1 MMRLPSLAT
10 ACALTLLGVPALAQ
24 DLPPSDAAA
33 AAPAPAATATAA
45 PAPAITVAAQPATPP
60 TADTRTKAALD
71 GAPPNRVEGPRF
83 AIGTADYYFK
93 PILAIA
99 GGIHAENL
107 IQTLNPNK
115 ESRTTTVAMT
125 RFGGEGKLGP
135 WVSFRSEF
143 ERNLR
148 AHGSGVWEGTA
159 SLSVRDQWLR
169 LSRWGASV
177 EAGIVTDP
185 ASVDYFSAHV
195 ADLLIADRYTR
206 DPLLYSGYNRGQGV
220 QAGYEWKGLRAGLSF
235 TAANPLSTTSSFQQ
249 GGTFGGS
256 ARLWERPLG
265 NFRVGQPDDSLHF
278 TVLSPSLIYAHKYFE
293 LKGMAQ
299 VFESNYNTDATTDP
313 RLKGYNL
320 RGNVRGKLAFN
331 GLQISPFFNVA
342 RVQNDVT
349 NSTSGFTDTLLE
361 TRYSALSVSGGL
373 DVNLNGRS
381 GLGVQY
387 AHIHDKNPTFVA
399 PTGGNPAS
407 EPITEETLRYFNV
420 GATYWFTDEVA
431 LGARYARYWKSADN
445 QSDEK
450 DASYFATLRLV
461 L

>member
-1 MMRLPSLAT
+1 MRLPLFAA
-10 ACALTLLGVPALAQ
+10 ACTLTLFGVPALAQ
-24 DLPPSDAAA
+24 DSSAE
-33 AAPAPAATATAA
+33 PAAIQ
-45 PAPAITVAAQPATPP
+45 PEAQPEVPQ
-60 TADTRTKAALD
+60 TADERAKAALD
-71 GAPPNRVEGPRF
+71 GARPDKVAMPRF
-83 AIGTADYYFK
+83 AVGNAEYFFK

-99 GGIHAENL
+99 GGVHAEDL
-107 IQTLNPNK
+107 IQTLNPNR
-115 ESRTTTVAMT
+115 ESRTTTVALT

-135 WVSFRSEF
+135 YVSFRSEF
-143 ERNLR
+143 ERNIR

-206 DPLLYSGYNRGQGV
+206 DPLLYSGYNRGQGL

-235 TAANPLSTTSSFQQ
+235 TAANPLSTTASFQL

-265 NFRVGQPDDSLHF
+265 NFRIGQPDDSLHYQ
-278 TVLSPSLIYAHKYFE
+278 VLSPSLIYAHELFE
-293 LKGMAQ
+293 VKGMAQ
-299 VFESNYNTDATTDP
+299 VFESNYNTDSRNDP
-313 RLKGYNL
+313 HIKGYNL
-320 RGNVRGKLAFN
+320 RGNVRGKLKLNAAGV
-331 GLQISPFFNVA
+331 GLQVSPFFNAA
-342 RVQNDVT
+342 RTTNDVT

-361 TRYSALSVSGGL
+361 TRYEALSLSGGL
-373 DVNLNGRS
+373 DVNVGRS
-381 GLGVQY
+381 GIGVQY
-387 AHIHDKNPTFVA
+387 ARIKSENPTFVA
-399 PTGGNPAS
+399 PTGGDPAR
-407 EPITEETLRYFNV
+407 EPITHENLRYLNV

-431 LGARYARYWKSADN
+431 LGARYARYWKTADN
-445 QSDEK
+445 QPDEK